1 MRKLI
6 LGIFI
11 LVHLVHH
18 KISTSSLDGIGC
30 GDLNIPKIRCY
41 FYVNAPIYFFILFES
56 SSIYTGFIGW
66 KVELVTKE
74 DNLPLKEKA
83 KYFRNKGENMGSTEI
98 INQICIQ
105 YLEIDFL
112 NNPNLANKS
121 FFSKEINAMP
131 RDIMIIMLKIEKTLN
146 LRFSDDFIKKGGIKS
161 FKSIIDYIN
170 G

>member
-1 MRKLI
+1 M
-6 LGIFI
+6 
-11 LVHLVHH
+11 
-18 KISTSSLDGIGC
+18 
-30 GDLNIPKIRCY
+30 
-41 FYVNAPIYFFILFES
+41 
-56 SSIYTGFIGW
+56 
-66 KVELVTKE
+66 
-74 DNLPLKEKA
+74 
-83 KYFRNKGENMGSTEI
+83 ENTEI

-112 NNPNLANKS
+112 NNPNLVNKS

-170 G
+170 D